1 LSSGGD
7 VPADVS
13 TTGQANSQLGTS
25 VSRAGDVNNDGYD
38 DVIIGTGTN
47 ATGISAAYVVYGNS
61 AGTPVSLP
69 AGTIAESA
77 GFKIGATGV
86 GANQLGRTVS
96 SAGDFN
102 GDGFA
107 DLLVGAIGNSTPGN
121 ATYVVYGGSTNAGLE
136 LASGTIAAS
145 NGFKITGP
153 SGAQLGASVS
163 NIGDTNGDGLSDL
176 IITSQL
182 NSNAYVVYGNS
193 GLTGLNVSGGTIAAS
208 NGYKI
213 TGQTSTGLGVSVSQA
228 GDVNG
233 DGLADVIMGSWT
245 SSTSGSAY
253 VVYGNTNR
261 SALSL
266 TDGNIAASDG
276 FKIVGGASS
285 SAFGR
290 SVSGAGDVNG
300 DGFSDVIVGAHGDVA
315 AYVVYG
321 SSTGATVDLS
331 SGVINASNG
340 FRISGQSSSQFGF
353 AVSNAGDVNGD
364 GLSDVIVG
372 TNSSNASLAAT
383 YVVYGS
389 SVAQNLSL
397 TSGTIAA
404 SQGFRVL
411 TTTTGT
417 HYGSAVSNAGDINGD
432 GLADLVV
439 GAPITVVS
447 ATSVGAYNYIL
458 GGTQW
463 VSTVVNGRGT
473 VTGTGANE
481 AIVGSAESDVLVGSG
496 GVDRFYAGRGADT
509 VVLSSTDISNL
520 ASNTASAEKSF
531 VDGGNG
537 VDTIR
542 LTGGASFDLTTISQ
556 VAVGSGEDTSRI
568 NSIERID
575 MATDTAANTLTLSA
589 RDVNDMAGFNLIR
602 TGGMSA
608 DGKTWTNVSG
618 GTSLSD
624 TTRFHQ
630 LVVDGSGSDVV
641 NLKSGAG
648 TWTNAGTV
656 NDGTNNYVV
665 WQNGSTSSQ
674 VIVRSG
680 VTVNSNVAPV
690 VLDLNRDGQIDY
702 SRVLM
707 DANTDGTLDS
717 VLWAGS
723 QDGVLVWDKY
733 HDGQIH
739 HFSQYAFTAFGGNT
753 DLEGLAAG
761 FDTNQDG
768 IFSLKDEQF
777 LTFKVWQDKDQD
789 GVVDAGEMRSLGDV
803 GIASIDLA
811 SDGVKR
817 TPVDGV
823 EEAGRSSATT
833 TDGQSI
839 LVADASFEFT
849 TANPQAMDFVNGKA
863 PYVFSAEELAA
874 MTPMDAQAMDS
885 GVYSLSLGQSLDL
898 SQLVGATHATPT
910 ALAQIDMGSDV
921 SANVLSLSL
930 NDVLSLPATNG
941 VHQLKVTGA
950 ANDKLMLAEGEWT
963 DTGAVV
969 DQGGQRYA
977 LYTGTSD
984 STAQLLV
991 DQQLLQAHQSN

>member
-1 LSSGGD
+1 MKTNLGRFFEDYRLGETIIHAAPRTIGGGERAMYHALYPARHALYSSDEFARGCGL
-7 VPADVS
+7 PAS
-13 TTGQANSQLGTS
+13 PL
-25 VSRAGDVNNDGYD
+25 D
-38 DVIIGTGTN
+38 DLAAFHIVFGKTGTGTVQVTSLDGSEGFRIVN
-47 ATGISAAYVVYGNS
+47 PLVNERMGSAV
-61 AGTPVSLP
+61 AG
-69 AGTIAESA
+69 G
-77 GFKIGATGV
+77 
-86 GANQLGRTVS
+86 
-96 SAGDFN
+96 GDIN

-107 DLLVGAIGNSTPGN
+107 D
-121 ATYVVYGGSTNAGLE
+121 
-136 LASGTIAAS
+136 
-145 NGFKITGP
+145 
-153 SGAQLGASVS
+153 
-163 NIGDTNGDGLSDL
+163 
-176 IITSQL
+176 
-182 NSNAYVVYGNS
+182 
-193 GLTGLNVSGGTIAAS
+193 
-208 NGYKI
+208 
-213 TGQTSTGLGVSVSQA
+213 
-228 GDVNG
+228 
-233 DGLADVIMGSWT
+233 
-245 SSTSGSAY
+245 
-253 VVYGNTNR
+253 
-261 SALSL
+261 
-266 TDGNIAASDG
+266 
-276 FKIVGGASS
+276 
-285 SAFGR
+285 
-290 SVSGAGDVNG
+290 
-300 DGFSDVIVGAHGDVA
+300 VIVGASNGSS
-315 AYVVYG
+315 YVVYG
-321 SSTGATVDLS
+321 SATGADVDL
-331 SGVINASNG
+331 
-340 FRISGQSSSQFGF
+340 
-353 AVSNAGDVNGD
+353 
-364 GLSDVIVG
+364 
-372 TNSSNASLAAT
+372 TAA
-383 YVVYGS
+383 
-389 SVAQNLSL
+389 
-397 TSGTIAA
+397 TIAA
-404 SQGFRVL
+404 SKGFKL
-411 TTTTGT
+411 TYSTANNATT
-417 HYGSAVSNAGDINGD
+417 AQDVSFAGDFDGD
-432 GLADLVV
+432 GLTDLVIAEQSSTTGYLNSYKIV
-439 GAPITVVS
+439 F
-447 ATSVGAYNYIL
+447 

-463 VSTVVNGRGT
+463 LTTPVIGNGA
-473 VTGTGANE
+473 VTGTAASE
-481 AIVGSAESDVLVGSG
+481 AILGSTANDTLSGGG
-496 GVDRFYAGRGADT
+496 GVDRFFAGMGNDT
-509 VVLSSTDISNL
+509 IVL
-520 ASNTASAEKSF
+520 TASDVTNLGNVAAGQTAKAS
-531 VDGGNG
+531 VNGGG
-537 VDTIR
+537 GFDTLR
-542 LTGGASFDLTTISQ
+542 MSGGAALNLTAITN
-556 VAVGSGEDTSRI
+556 AGAMGLEENSRI
-568 NSIERID
+568 ESIERID
-575 MATDTAANTLTLSA
+575 MATDTAANTLTLSST
-589 RDVNDMAGFNLIR
+589 DVNDMSGFNLIR
-602 TGGMSA
+602 TGSVSA
-608 DGKTWTNVSG
+608 DGKTWTNVSS
-618 GTSLSD
+618 GTALSA

-739 HFSQYAFTAFGGNT
+739 HFSQYAFTQYGGNT

-768 IFSLKDEQF
+768 VFSLKDEQF
-777 LTFKVWQDKDQD
+777 LAFKVWQDKDQD

-849 TANPQAMDFVNGKA
+849 TANPQAME
-863 PYVFSAEELAA
+863 P
-874 MTPMDAQAMDS
+874 